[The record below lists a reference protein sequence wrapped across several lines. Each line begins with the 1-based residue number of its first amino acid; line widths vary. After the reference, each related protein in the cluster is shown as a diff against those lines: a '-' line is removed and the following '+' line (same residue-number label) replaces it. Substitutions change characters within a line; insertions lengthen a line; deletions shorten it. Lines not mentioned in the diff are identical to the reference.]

1 MRFGTESALC
11 TFFRNYSTPHAI
23 ATPIRV
29 HKANSITSTGS
40 ERDNQY
46 KNDLV

>member
-1 MRFGTESALC
+1 MRFGAAPALC